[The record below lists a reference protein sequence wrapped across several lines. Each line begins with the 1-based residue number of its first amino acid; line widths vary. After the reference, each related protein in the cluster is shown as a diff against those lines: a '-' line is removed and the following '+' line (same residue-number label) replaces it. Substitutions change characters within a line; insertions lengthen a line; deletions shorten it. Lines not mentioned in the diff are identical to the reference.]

1 LELQEEEK
9 LGIQENYQTLQDEAS
24 LKEKKLKKLQNKLKI
39 VNSEIAEYREEQ
51 VRMREEL
58 VLQREE
64 LDKQCRLRQMIIENF
79 IPQREVER
87 IMKRSIYED
96 DNWILVPTTHN
107 SYPVASR
114 PVNDGNHVRPMSL
127 LAKQLA
133 IKGEVRYMADNILK
147 LDLDMP
153 IRTTRDYTGP
163 TVSASVQAVLDR
175 AIQSEEEITI
185 DASVYSNKSKQ
196 RQSKEKG
203 KRMEGSS
210 ETRRSTDPRQNY
222 PIKRGLV
229 KT

>member
-107 SYPVASR
+107 R
-114 PVNDGNHVRPMSL
+114 SL
-127 LAKQLA
+127 
-133 IKGEVRYMADNILK
+133 
-147 LDLDMP
+147 
-153 IRTTRDYTGP
+153 TF
-163 TVSASVQAVLDR
+163 
-175 AIQSEEEITI
+175 
-185 DASVYSNKSKQ
+185 
-196 RQSKEKG
+196 
-203 KRMEGSS
+203 
-210 ETRRSTDPRQNY
+210 
-222 PIKRGLV
+222 
-229 KT
+229 